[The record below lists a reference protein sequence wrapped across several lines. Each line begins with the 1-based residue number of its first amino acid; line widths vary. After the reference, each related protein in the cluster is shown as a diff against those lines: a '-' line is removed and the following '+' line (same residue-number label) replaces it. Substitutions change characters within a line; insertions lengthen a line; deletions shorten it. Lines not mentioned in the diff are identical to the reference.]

1 MSRLFLWFQ
10 VSDFSVCPCRAGKND
25 LPETKAS
32 GSPEKSRTAVQNVQ
46 KKKGSESPARRD
58 SKYAVAC
65 VTCVL
70 GQIRYADVVAGVEDQ
85 TELEIV
91 GQTYRNRQ
99 VERFIYVLGI
109 DFDVAFFRFGR
120 QQEAG

>member
-1 MSRLFLWFQ
+1 M
-10 VSDFSVCPCRAGKND
+10 
-25 LPETKAS
+25 
-32 GSPEKSRTAVQNVQ
+32 QNVQ

-120 QQEAG
+120 QQEAGLNAGFQRHAARQIEIGENGKCSGNPCAV

>member
-1 MSRLFLWFQ
+1 M
-10 VSDFSVCPCRAGKND
+10 
-25 LPETKAS
+25 
-32 GSPEKSRTAVQNVQ
+32 QNVQ

-109 DFDVAFFRFGR
+109 DLTSPSFALAASRKPG
-120 QQEAG
+120 